1 MTKSFIYTYN
11 NFLKNFLKNNYSL
24 EEPVFNEVS
33 NHINF
38 FDMPKNSQ
46 HGDLSTNVAMMYSKK
61 LNLNPRDLAQ
71 KIVNAFNDNK
81 KELFINKIEI
91 AGPGFINFY
100 LNPTIWQLSLRD
112 ILDNINDYGYE
123 DVGQGECVNIEYVS
137 ANPTGPLHI
146 GHCRGA
152 VIGDVLASLY
162 ERMGYQVTREYYVND
177 AGGQINQLI
186 SSIRYKIKSFLSI
199 NTEEDV
205 LIYNGEYIEII
216 SKEILQK
223 YSRAAIED
231 PDCDEII
238 RQYSIDY
245 ILKLIKNDLKKINI
259 KHDLFYSEKSL
270 LDSGEIP
277 EAIQILKQKGFVY
290 WGKLEQPI
298 NQENIDIID
307 REQELFKSTNFG
319 DDIDRAIS
327 KADGTHTYFA
337 SDIAYHN
344 NKIKRGFTKL
354 INIWGADHA
363 GYVARLK
370 GSVKALTNNNA
381 SVEII
386 LCQLVKLF
394 RDNKPVKMSKR
405 NNDYITIDEVV
416 DEVGP
421 DPIRFMMLFRKADA
435 PLDFD
440 FVKVCDKSKENPV
453 FYVQY
458 AHARIHS
465 VFRNWNETNKKK
477 FDVEISNMSSNFD
490 LITDPNEIDIIK
502 NMSYF
507 PMVIRNALITNDIHK
522 IAYYLHDL
530 ASEFHSLW
538 NHGNDHSEMRFIIE
552 NKELTQQ
559 RLCLIYCVAGI
570 IKSGMDILGVSCPES
585 M

>member
-100 LNPTIWQLSLRD
+100 LNPTIWQLSLRE

-123 DVGQGECVNIEYVS
+123 DVGQGERVNIEYVS

-223 YSRAAIED
+223 YSRAVIED

-298 NQENIDIID
+298 NQENIDVID

-319 DDIDRAIS
+319 DDID
-327 KADGTHTYFA
+327 
-337 SDIAYHN
+337 
-344 NKIKRGFTKL
+344 
-354 INIWGADHA
+354 
-363 GYVARLK
+363 
-370 GSVKALTNNNA
+370 
-381 SVEII
+381 
-386 LCQLVKLF
+386 
-394 RDNKPVKMSKR
+394 
-405 NNDYITIDEVV
+405 
-416 DEVGP
+416 
-421 DPIRFMMLFRKADA
+421 
-435 PLDFD
+435 
-440 FVKVCDKSKENPV
+440 
-453 FYVQY
+453 
-458 AHARIHS
+458 
-465 VFRNWNETNKKK
+465 
-477 FDVEISNMSSNFD
+477 
-490 LITDPNEIDIIK
+490 
-502 NMSYF
+502 
-507 PMVIRNALITNDIHK
+507 
-522 IAYYLHDL
+522 
-530 ASEFHSLW
+530 
-538 NHGNDHSEMRFIIE
+538 
-552 NKELTQQ
+552 
-559 RLCLIYCVAGI
+559 
-570 IKSGMDILGVSCPES
+570 
-585 M
+585 